1 MKKNKLLIFLA
12 AAAPILL
19 VALCY
24 RHLPDTVPTSWRLDG
39 EVVYSRKSALW
50 LISGSA
56 PFWPFSFFCF
66 RELTRAPATTGA
78 FPVTMIPLCCCWS
91 SFCWSWWASLC
102 QRPSLPGKSRCP
114 TRSRFWWAC
123 SLCFSATSA

>member
-50 LISGSA
+50 LISGLSPFLATSCLKSKATSFSA
-56 PFWPFSFFCF
+56 SALP
-66 RELTRAPATTGA
+66 G
-78 FPVTMIPLCCCWS
+78 
-91 SFCWSWWASLC
+91 
-102 QRPSLPGKSRCP
+102 PSLIR
-114 TRSRFWWAC
+114 RFGTKRTVWPARFSLSAAC
-123 SLCFSATSA
+123 